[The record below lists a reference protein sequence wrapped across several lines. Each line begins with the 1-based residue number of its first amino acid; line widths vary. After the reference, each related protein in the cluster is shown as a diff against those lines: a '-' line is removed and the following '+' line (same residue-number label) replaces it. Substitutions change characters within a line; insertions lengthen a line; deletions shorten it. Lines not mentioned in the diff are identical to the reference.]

1 MTQIADQFDRSENTK
16 RPCAS
21 SLTESRLRG
30 RQWSASFL
38 WEQLWL
44 GQPLHFARTASRIE
58 GNFKS
63 YWSGLLAHRSLSG
76 SVLIIG
82 APSFFTVTT
91 PARGKSLLL
100 GLPSRGDAHGSVTRL
115 EPVFPGSASQ
125 IKLMEGNRGA
135 TDQPFAIDQRA
146 ENRKIASESNGLPY
160 CERTGYTG
168 QPVRGLPV
176 VGKARWQAS
185 VVNTP
190 RN

>member
-91 PARGKSLLL
+91 PARGDSLLPV
-100 GLPSRGDAHGSVTRL
+100 LPFRDKHTAASRAILWWAAPADGSR
-115 EPVFPGSASQ
+115 
-125 IKLMEGNRGA
+125 IKLMEGNYWVA
-135 TDQPFAIDQRA
+135 D
-146 ENRKIASESNGLPY
+146 NRFSRTNGPKTERLPLRSNGLPY
-160 CERTGYTG
+160 CERTGYTE

-185 VVNTP
+185 LATSIQ
-190 RN
+190 